1 MTLML
6 WWEKN
11 SFQQANKYESEFGN
25 GRDSYNEE
33 EFIDSRDIFENFD
46 NERVI

>member
-1 MTLML
+1 MTLTL

-33 EFIDSRDIFENFD
+33 ELIDSRDIFENFD